1 MRTFKM
7 TLSYDGSGYAG
18 FQRQKRDLAVQNV
31 VEEKLAALCAEPVH
45 IAGSGRT
52 DAGVHARCQ
61 VVSFS
66 TEGRIPRENLFRA
79 LNRALP
85 QNIRVL
91 DLQEVDASFHA
102 RKSAC
107 WKRYEYRVQFCPVPD
122 PFHREYCWQLEEP
135 LDLAAMN
142 EAAGALIGTYD
153 FSGFQSAGSAPV
165 SPVKTIY
172 EVSWEK
178 VELPAALYRSGPLGE
193 GGTAFSSGGGE
204 GLCPAVYVFRIA
216 GNGFVYHMVRNLV
229 WSLVRVGQGRKTPA
243 EFAAELE
250 MARGEFENAPAPAQ
264 GLYLDYVGYRPYE
277 EETGGTR

>member
-1 MRTFKM
+1 MRTFRM

-85 QNIRVL
+85 QDIRVL
-91 DLQEVDASFHA
+91 DLQEVDVSFHA

-135 LDLAAMN
+135 LDLEAMN
-142 EAAGALIGTYD
+142 EAAGALLGTHD

-172 EVSWEK
+172 EAVWEK

-193 GGTAFSSGGGE
+193 GGAASGSGGGE